1 LRIGASGGQFQDKSF
16 VMNDLA
22 VRLGQAATPILFNA
36 RTLQGTFRGSG
47 INGTFSGGTSTIGN
61 VPLALS
67 DIGANWRLYDG
78 DLTARGSLLV
88 SDRAPDP
95 RFNPLRS
102 NDFRFRLGGNKVI
115 AGGSLV
121 HPGTGTRVANV
132 DMEHALSQGRGHA
145 DLVVPGLTFNEG
157 FQPDEL
163 TRLTEGVIALVRGT
177 VTGRG
182 RIDWTGSGNVTSTG
196 EFSTANMDL
205 AAPFGP
211 VSGLTTTVR
220 FSDLLG
226 LETEPGQ
233 VATVASINPGILVEN
248 GVIRYQLLSN
258 QMVKIERGEW
268 PFMGGRLVLQETILN
283 FGRPSAKR
291 LTFEVI
297 GLDAKTFVDTLGF
310 DQIEATGVFDGVL
323 PMIFDDNGGR
333 IVGGRLDSRPPGG
346 SLSWV
351 SPMPGL
357 GFAQRIAFEAI
368 RDLRFRSMIIRL
380 DGDLAGEFAA
390 RLSIDGV
397 ALGQTNRTQR
407 IVRGLLSRVPIK
419 LNVNIRGPFR
429 ALIGTAKSL
438 SDPRQIISDVLPQ
451 PLEDVPGIV
460 TEVRRREE
468 ETTATQSPA
477 PRSTPSPRATSE
489 R

>member
-1 LRIGASGGQFQDKSF
+1 
-16 VMNDLA
+16 
-22 VRLGQAATPILFNA
+22 
-36 RTLQGTFRGSG
+36 
-47 INGTFSGGTSTIGN
+47 
-61 VPLALS
+61 
-67 DIGANWRLYDG
+67 
-78 DLTARGSLLV
+78 
-88 SDRAPDP
+88 
-95 RFNPLRS
+95 LRS